1 MSQSQMS
8 EEEVQKLKDRIS
20 YLEKNAKEALDS
32 KRTIIESFEAVESV
46 LDELNSAIKEI
57 KSGKSLTLYFT
68 AVPMD

>member
-46 LDELNSAIKEI
+46 LDELSSAIKEI